1 MPEVE
6 YSTALFSRNLYLI
19 NWEGLEG
26 FAENVIHGTNLGC
39 QRILQTLQTYAYYL
53 ATRLSH
59 EGLIF
64 VIKVTLAS
72 IIDRR
77 IYQFNFQELRV
88 CLLFEFCYSN
98 VGNVFT
104 FNIFPQSYMHFRSH
118 ISSSLLK
125 DFTKRPKYR
134 ELLVSYFTV
143 KILQLC
149 MCHVHYFTRQV
160 EVVRTWMKN

>member
-59 EGLIF
+59 EGLRF

-77 IYQFNFQELRV
+77 IYQFNFQELRL
-88 CLLFEFCYSN
+88 CLLFEFC
-98 VGNVFT
+98 
-104 FNIFPQSYMHFRSH
+104 
-118 ISSSLLK
+118 
-125 DFTKRPKYR
+125 
-134 ELLVSYFTV
+134 
-143 KILQLC
+143 
-149 MCHVHYFTRQV
+149 
-160 EVVRTWMKN
+160 